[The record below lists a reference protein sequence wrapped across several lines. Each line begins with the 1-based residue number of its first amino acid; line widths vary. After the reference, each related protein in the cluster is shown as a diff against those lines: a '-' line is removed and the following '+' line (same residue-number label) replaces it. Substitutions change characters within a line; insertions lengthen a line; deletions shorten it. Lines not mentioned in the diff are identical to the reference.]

1 MALNKPRNKA
11 IFFNNFSFFRDIS
24 EGNKNLKIEFSTPSI
39 YLLSFKF
46 LTVIKILMFRIH
58 SLYHSQ
64 HKRGLRLGRC
74 LRPLFN

>member
-11 IFFNNFSFFRDIS
+11 IFFNNFSFLRDIS